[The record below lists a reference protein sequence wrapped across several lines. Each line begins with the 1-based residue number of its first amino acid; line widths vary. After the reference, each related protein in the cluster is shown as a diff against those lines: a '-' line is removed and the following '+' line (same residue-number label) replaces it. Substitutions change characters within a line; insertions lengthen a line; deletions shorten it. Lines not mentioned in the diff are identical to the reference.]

1 MNKVLYVGRKAKG
14 LSEKQIAKVLQIEE
28 QEYIELEHS
37 LKDVNAQLALKLAK
51 LFDIDAEIFIYT
63 DGHDVRLLKYATDEI
78 SGFMQNGTLNNLPP
92 QYLGQ
97 IIALGNTAL
106 RLAADLNHAVYKQY
120 ELEQDNQA
128 LRKLNAALKETAQLK

>member
-14 LSEKQIAKVLQIEE
+14 LSEKQIAEILQIEE

-37 LKDVNAQLALKLAK
+37 LTDVTAQQALKLAG

-63 DGHDVRLLKYATDEI
+63 DGHDVRLLKYAAGEI
-78 SGFMQNGTLNNLPP
+78 SKYIQNGSYQGFPP
-92 QYLGQ
+92 QYFVE
-97 IIALGNTAL
+97 IVALGNMAL
-106 RLAADLNHAVYKQY
+106 HLAADLNHAVYKQY

-128 LRKLNAALKETAQLK
+128 LRKLNAALKETAQP